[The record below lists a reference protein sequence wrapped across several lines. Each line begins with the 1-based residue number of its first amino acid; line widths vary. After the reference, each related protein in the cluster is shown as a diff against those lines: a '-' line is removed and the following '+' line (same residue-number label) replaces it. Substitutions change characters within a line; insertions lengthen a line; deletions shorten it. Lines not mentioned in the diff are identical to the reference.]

1 MEGLKI
7 INKLVLGHNI
17 LLHQLQK
24 LSDEEREK
32 IFEYSKFYR
41 PESLVLIPNIY
52 DSNSFILGKIISRA
66 HKKIVILADS
76 GMIEL
81 FGLNSIDTKV
91 IALNKE
97 NYHDLYK
104 LKLNQLSSKKLQK
117 VVESIV
123 KSINIIHDYEIIQI
137 SSAEISVN
145 LYLPEIEI
153 KNSLEMSHI
162 MRECYIKFTLVFANN
177 KIEVRNLQFYR
188 ANFTPS
194 EVDVD
199 YLFSHTNTSPG
210 EVVRD
215 FCFGGSE
222 LKEYMRGKIFYVNDL
237 KYVIYLIL
245 HYFSWESLEG
255 VPYRR
260 IGNILPYKIEP
271 INNFPLIDGEDF
283 KILLKS
289 LIDNPIDL
297 SIDFNDFYS
306 DLSSDLS
313 VDEEFRNKLGERIQ
327 ELFGEKYM
335 TDKLGE
341 KEGKLISKTKETV
354 KLIYNKTFKFKNQE
368 IKPII
373 EESEYEKKI
382 FESALAQC
390 TKEVRKD
397 TVNHVCSILY
407 PDYILQNLLASS
419 LFTN

>member
-1 MEGLKI
+1 MERLKI
-7 INKLVLGHNI
+7 INKLVLGHNT
-17 LLHQLQK
+17 LLLQLQK

-41 PESLVLIPNIY
+41 PESLVLIPDNY
-52 DSNSFILGKIISRA
+52 GSNSFILGKIISRT

-76 GMIEL
+76 GIIEI
-81 FGLNSIDTKV
+81 FGLNSIDKSV

-104 LKLNQLSSKKLQK
+104 LKLNQLSPKKLQK

-162 MRECYIKFTLVFANN
+162 MRECYIKFTLVFTNN

-194 EVDVD
+194 EVSAG
-199 YLFSHTNTSPG
+199 YLFSHTNTHPG
-210 EVVRD
+210 EVARD
-215 FCFGGSE
+215 FCFGDSE
-222 LKEYMRGKIFYVNDL
+222 LKGYMRGERFYVNDL

-260 IGNILPYKIEP
+260 IENILPYKIET
-271 INNFPLIDGEDF
+271 INDSSLTDDEDF

-335 TDKLGE
+335 TYKLGE
-341 KEGKLISKTKETV
+341 MEGKLISKTKETV
-354 KLIYNKTFKFKNQE
+354 KLIYNQTFKFKNQV

-382 FESALAQC
+382 LESALAQC
-390 TKEVRKD
+390 TKVVRRD
-397 TVNHVCSILY
+397 TINYVCSVLY
-407 PDYILQNLLASS
+407 LDYILQNLLASS